1 MELFLW
7 WLIQNNALLRSSKNI
22 EKSSL
27 KALTSRHH
35 EIINLL
41 EQMLEKGIPDLTMS
55 ELASKLKISLR
66 TLYEIAPSKDAL
78 ITMTVD
84 NILKKLGKDALDEIA
99 SIQSPFKKLQKYLS
113 AVNQAVGPKFD
124 KFTRGLSNVNGSSD
138 MVDYHED
145 FITSYIEKLLNEAL
159 KAREIRKID
168 TRAFAILLGGIG
180 REFSKEKNRISIDVS
195 PEKSANLIT
204 RVILDG
210 IRLEG

>member
-1 MELFLW
+1 MHYSD
-7 WLIQNNALLRSSKNI
+7 QVKNI
-22 EKSSL
+22 KKSSL

-84 NILKKLGKDALDEIA
+84 NILRKLGKDALDEIA

-145 FITSYIEKLLNEAL
+145 FITKYTEKLLLEAMSANE
-159 KAREIRKID
+159 IQKID
-168 TRAFAILLGGIG
+168 PKAFAILLGGIG
-180 REFSKEKNRISIDVS
+180 REFAKSKNRSSINES
-195 PEKSANLIT
+195 PEMSANSVT
-204 RVILDG
+204 KVILKG
-210 IRLEG
+210 IRLEN

>member
-1 MELFLW
+1 MHYSD
-7 WLIQNNALLRSSKNI
+7 QVKNI

-27 KALTSRHH
+27 KVLTSRHY

-84 NILKKLGKDALDEIA
+84 NILRKLGKDALDEIA

-124 KFTRGLSNVNGSSD
+124 KFIRGLSNVNGSSD

-180 REFSKEKNRISIDVS
+180 REFSKEKNRISTDVS
-195 PEKSANLIT
+195 PEKSANSIT